1 MAQEEQYGTRGM
13 EYSSWHRRQSTRRFV
28 GIENAQL
35 LSMID
40 MDVILYVEY
49 DDKTKEPI
57 ALIEVAMD
65 VGQPYKTATV
75 TKKLSE
81 RADIPSIVV
90 LYKLSNDNSNPA
102 DMKCMDIESFRV
114 KRLYPK
120 TEYEWRTLT
129 PQQYAEMLLTMRQW
143 SSGNIDRGI

>member
-35 LSMID
+35 LAMID
-40 MDVILYVEY
+40 LDVTLYVEY

-65 VGQPYKTATV
+65 IGQPYKTATV

-81 RADIPSIVV
+81 KANIPSIVV
-90 LYKLSNDNSNPA
+90 LYKLSNNVNPA
-102 DMKCMDIESFRV
+102 DIKCMDIESFRV

-120 TEYEWRTLT
+120 PEHEWRTLT
-129 PQQYAEMLLTMRQW
+129 PQQYAEMLLTVRQW
-143 SSGNIDRGI
+143 SSRNIDRCS